1 MLEVFAQIK
10 YVGRVKSYHE
20 CAEKVVLYRMSKPTE
35 AEREDDAER
44 ENKREREREKKKKKL
59 YAHMLSVYHFFI
71 MHL

>member
-44 ENKREREREKKKKKL
+44 ENKREREKKKKKIICA
-59 YAHMLSVYHFFI
+59 YAVSIPFFHNAF
-71 MHL
+71 MM